1 MSENYLTVK
10 EFSRK
15 AGVSVQSLYQ
25 RLETTLK
32 PYLKIVKG
40 KKYIETRALKEIYNI
55 DLEQDTKQEYQDIK
69 QENKQEYQE
78 IKQDIKEDI
87 KTYTDTLKLLQDTL
101 DTLKEQLKQK
111 DEQIKELNKALDQEQ
126 KLHAMTQQKVLE
138 LEEKKA
144 DVEEPPQKKEPKV
157 SIWKKIFNN

>member
-1 MSENYLTVK
+1 MDKK
-10 EFSRK
+10 EW
-15 AGVSVQSLYQ
+15 Y
-25 RLETTLK
+25 T
-32 PYLKIVKG
+32 I
-40 KKYIETRALKEIYNI
+40 KEIADDLKVTKQAIRKRVDNLDSKLVAKGVDGKTILISAKGVELLKNKAINRVSTDSTNNDTNVNTNI
-55 DLEQDTKQEYQDIK
+55 DTNNVDTI
-69 QENKQEYQE
+69 
-78 IKQDIKEDI
+78 
-87 KTYTDTLKLLQDTL
+87 KLLQNTL
-101 DTLKEQLKQK
+101 DTLKDQLKQK